1 MKKLSAL
8 FLMCWLPLFMSSAWA
23 MDLQMQ
29 TTMPLQQET
38 MSAMSD
44 MPCHMEAGETQVT
57 SDIACDNCISSA
69 TDAHNCA
76 SCGLC
81 MISLTA
87 TQIETLLTSF
97 NVAPSDAISLP
108 DLAFFSLDYP
118 PALKPPIH
126 A

>member
-1 MKKLSAL
+1 MKKLFAL

-29 TTMPLQQET
+29 TTMPQQQET

-44 MPCHMEAGETQVT
+44 MPCHMEASETQAT
-57 SDIACDNCISSA
+57 SDVACANCLNSS

-87 TQIETLLTSF
+87 TQIETLVTSF
-97 NVAPSDAISLP
+97 NVTPSNAISLP

-126 A
+126 S